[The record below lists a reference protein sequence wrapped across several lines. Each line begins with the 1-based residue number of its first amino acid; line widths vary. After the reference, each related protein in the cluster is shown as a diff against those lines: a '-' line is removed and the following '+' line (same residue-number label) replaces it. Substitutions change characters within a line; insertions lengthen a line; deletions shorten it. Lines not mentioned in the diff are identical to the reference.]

1 MDHCSS
7 QLALL
12 FLILLGLL
20 TSTARALVCYS
31 CTATLSSAI
40 DESGQLAMRI
50 FLESTYELPPV
61 HRFCNMEDDIEF
73 RTVPTAQ
80 CGNTDQCVKVSAES
94 HGIQFVIRGCQSQ
107 IYKPDVG
114 IQQNVQCRAGD
125 SPSLCFCGE
134 NLCNGSTKTQI
145 ISILFVA
152 SAFLALGLR

>member
-1 MDHCSS
+1 MGHFSS
-7 QLALL
+7 QFVFT

-20 TSTARALVCYS
+20 THTVRSLVCYS

-61 HRFCNMEDDIEF
+61 HRFCNMEDDLEF

-94 HGIQFVIRGCQSQ
+94 HGTHTSKRV
-107 IYKPDVG
+107 K
-114 IQQNVQCRAGD
+114 
-125 SPSLCFCGE
+125 
-134 NLCNGSTKTQI
+134 
-145 ISILFVA
+145 
-152 SAFLALGLR
+152 